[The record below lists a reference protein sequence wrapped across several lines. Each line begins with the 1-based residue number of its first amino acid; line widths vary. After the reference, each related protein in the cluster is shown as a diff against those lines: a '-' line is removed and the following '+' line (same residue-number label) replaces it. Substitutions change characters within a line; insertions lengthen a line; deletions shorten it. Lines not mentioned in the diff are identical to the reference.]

1 VFTQKGK
8 IHVGQLEITLGNS
21 SSGWKF
27 PIVITGPNRTEL
39 ITKSTIG
46 AQVGISYD
54 FDSRF
59 AK

>member
-1 VFTQKGK
+1 MHTGRYVSYWKTIAIQFWM
-8 IHVGQLEITLGNS
+8 EIPLA
-21 SSGWKF
+21 
-27 PIVITGPNRTEL
+27 ITGSNRTEL

-54 FDSRF
+54 FDSLF